1 MKKNIL
7 IGSQTWAWGPASK
20 AEAIGN
26 VLKNE
31 YGHNV
36 DFYGGLISYDFCLKS
51 KSFKGCSIN

>member
-1 MKKNIL
+1 MNIL

-20 AEAIGN
+20 AEAIGY

-36 DFYGGLISYDFCLKS
+36 DFYGDLISYDFCFIDIF
-51 KSFKGCSIN
+51 FKYF